1 MLPEHSLPKLPLPIT
16 DTNRLAVLHRY
27 DILDTP
33 PDAAFDDLTQLAAQ
47 ICQTPVALITFVDA
61 DRQWLK
67 SSFGVQMTELPLDIG
82 FCPAI
87 VQTGDSLIIPDTQ
100 ANPEFATNLAV
111 SDNGVR
117 FYTGV
122 PLTTSDG
129 YVVGT
134 LCVLDFVPRQMSE
147 KQINGLRI
155 LSRQVMTQLELRL
168 SARKV
173 AQTNIA
179 LTAVSAGVATSV
191 GETFLY
197 SLVQHLSKAL
207 GVKYAYIGLLANH
220 EPEVIEAIAVCA
232 DGRIVDNFEYL
243 LRDTPCQEVIQQ
255 RKLCC
260 YPHNVQQQFPDAPL
274 LAPFQVESYA
284 AIPFYDSTGAALGL
298 LGVMDDKP
306 LEAIALTE
314 SLLTIF
320 AVRIATELER
330 QLAETLLYDSQHRV
344 QNLLAN
350 MPGMVY
356 RYVPGVD
363 GSSRFVFVNYGCYDL
378 FEIEPQ
384 TALQD
389 ANSIWDLIHPEDLA
403 SFQVSVAYAIEHF
416 LPWDWVGRVITPSGR
431 LKWIQG
437 RSSAEETLDGIAW
450 DGWLIDITERKRVE
464 AALGERDQQLKL
476 ALETSKLG
484 SWQLDLKT
492 NVLSVSNQCKMNF
505 GVPLL
510 SEFSHQ
516 ILMQRIHPDDRAWV
530 QAAIQDSIVN
540 RTDYDVEYRTVWDD
554 ASIHWALVR
563 GCPIYDRAGNPERMM
578 GMSMDITARKQAEAT
593 LRESEARLQFVLD
606 SCQIGE
612 WDLDLTTQPYSA
624 RRSLRHDQIFGYDS
638 LLPEWSY
645 EIFLTYVHPD
655 DRASVAQKFQHTL
668 STWADWDFECRI
680 ISSDGQLRWIWA
692 KGSVYRDADN
702 IPSRLLGVVVD
713 FTERK
718 QAQASLRESEELNHQ
733 ILESSYDC
741 IKVLD
746 LDGKILYINSG
757 GQRLLNICD
766 MGCYLNS
773 DWIQF
778 WQGEDRQ
785 AAQAAIRAA
794 LSGGVGRFQG
804 YCPTADGIPKWWE
817 VMISPIL
824 DSTGEAER
832 LLSISRDITDR
843 IQFDIERDRIL
854 AQEQQARAEAERA
867 NRIKDEFLAVLSHEL
882 RTPLNP
888 ILGWSKLLQQGK
900 LDAAKTANALA
911 TINRNAKLQV
921 QLIDDL
927 LDISRILRGKLSL
940 TVTPVDL
947 STVICAALETVR
959 LAAEAKS
966 LQIQTTI
973 PEAVGTVNG
982 DAGRLQQVVWNLLTN
997 AVKFTP
1003 AGGQIAV
1010 ELTQVGSNAQIQV
1023 KDTGKGIGSD
1033 FLPYVFEHFRQED
1046 GATTRKFGGL
1056 GLGLAIVRQ
1065 IVEMHGG
1072 TVTVD
1077 SPGEGQG
1084 ATFTVQIPL
1093 ACQSNELPTPQQ
1105 SSSHTG
1111 DLSGIRILVVDDEA
1125 DSRQFVAF
1133 ILEQA
1138 NAIVTSVGSGID
1150 ALQAF
1155 SQSIPD
1161 IIVSDIGMPE
1171 MDGYMMMRQIRAL
1184 PVEQGGQVPAIALTA
1199 YAAEVDQERAIAAG
1213 FLHHIAKPIDP
1224 DAVLAIVLNTTCVRK
1239 HRGVRGASAGVRQS
1253 GLGGFPHE
1261 ELPKGFP
1268 DLRHLAL

>member
-1 MLPEHSLPKLPLPIT
+1 MLPEDSLPKLPLAIT
-16 DTNRLAVLHRY
+16 DTNRLAALYRY

-33 PDAAFDDLTQLAAQ
+33 PEAAFDELAQLAAQ

-61 DRQWLK
+61 DRQWFK
-67 SSFGVQMTELPLDIG
+67 SNFGAQMTESPLSMG
-82 FCPAI
+82 FCPAV
-87 VQTGDSLIIPDTQ
+87 VQRGDSLIIKDTDI
-100 ANPEFATNLAV
+100 TTKSAV
-111 SDNGVR
+111 CQPGVR
-117 FYTGV
+117 FYAGV
-122 PLTTSDG
+122 PLITSDG

-134 LCVLDFVPRQMSE
+134 LCVQDFAPRQMSQE
-147 KQINGLRI
+147 QINGLRI

-173 AQTNIA
+173 AQTNAA
-179 LTAVSAGVATSV
+179 LSDVSTGVAANL
-191 GETFLY
+191 GEMFLY

-207 GVKYAYIGLLANH
+207 GVKYSYIGLLANR
-220 EPEVIEAIAVCA
+220 EPEAIEVIAVCA

-260 YPHNVQQQFPDAPL
+260 YPRNVQQLFPDAPL

-284 AIPFYDSTGAALGL
+284 AIPFFDSTGVPLGL

-330 QLAETLLYDSQHRV
+330 QQTEKLLHESQDRIQTLLT
-344 QNLLAN
+344 N

-356 RYVPGVD
+356 RYVPSVD
-363 GSSRFVFVNYGCYDL
+363 GSGRFVFVNYGCRDL
-378 FEIEPQ
+378 FEIEPE
-384 TALQD
+384 TALAD
-389 ANSIWDLIHPEDLA
+389 ANSIWGLIHPEDLA
-403 SFQVSVAYAIEHF
+403 SFQTSVAYAIKDF
-416 LPWDWVGRVITPSGR
+416 LPWDWVGRVITPSGQ

-437 RSSAEETLDGIAW
+437 RSSAELTSDGAAW

-464 AALGERDQQLKL
+464 AALEESEQQLRL

-484 SWQLDLKT
+484 CWQLDLNT
-492 NVLSVSNQCKMNF
+492 NVLSASNQCKVNY
-505 GVPLL
+505 GVPL
-510 SEFSHQ
+510 SAEFSHQ
-516 ILMQRIHPDDRAWV
+516 VLMERIHPDDRAWV

-540 RTDYDVEYRTVWDD
+540 HTDYDVEYRTVWDD
-554 ASIHWALVR
+554 GGMHWALVR

-578 GMSMDITARKQAEAT
+578 GVSMDITARKQAEAA
-593 LRESEARLQFVLD
+593 LRESEARLRFVLD
-606 SCQIGE
+606 SSKIGE
-612 WDLDLTTQPYSA
+612 WDLDLTTQPYTA
-624 RRSLRHDQIFGYDS
+624 RRSLRHDQIFGYES
-638 LLPEWSY
+638 LLPEWTY

-668 STWADWDFECRI
+668 STWGDWDFECRI
-680 ISSDGQLRWIWA
+680 IRSDGQLRWIWA
-692 KGSVYRDADN
+692 KGSVYRDAHN

-713 FTERK
+713 ITERK
-718 QAQASLRESEELNHQ
+718 QAEASLRESEEFNRQ

-757 GQRLLNICD
+757 GLRLLNICD
-766 MGCYLNS
+766 FSCYVNS

-785 AAQAAIRAA
+785 AVQAAIAAA

-804 YCPTADGIPKWWE
+804 YCPTADGTPKWWE
-817 VMISPIL
+817 VMVSAIL
-824 DSTGEAER
+824 DSTGQPER
-832 LLSISRDITDR
+832 LLGISRDISDR

-900 LDAAKTANALA
+900 LDAAKTAHALA
-911 TINRNAKLQV
+911 TIHRNAQLQV

-947 STVICAALETVR
+947 STVICAAFETVR

-973 PEAVGTVNG
+973 PDAVGTVNG

-1010 ELTQVGSNAQIQV
+1010 ELTQVGNNAQIQV
-1023 KDTGKGIGSD
+1023 KDTGKGIRSD

-1046 GATTRKFGGL
+1046 AATTRKFGGL

-1072 TVTVD
+1072 TVAVD

-1093 ACQSNELPTPQQ
+1093 APQSNEVPTPQQ
-1105 SSSHTG
+1105 LSPNTG

-1125 DSRQFVAF
+1125 DSRQFIAF
-1133 ILEQA
+1133 VLEQA
-1138 NAIVTSVGSGID
+1138 NAIVTTVGSGID

-1161 IIVSDIGMPE
+1161 IVLSDIGMPE
-1171 MDGYMMMRQIRAL
+1171 MDGYMLMRHIRTL
-1184 PVEQGGQVPAIALTA
+1184 PVSQGGQVPAIALTA
-1199 YAAEVDQERAIAAG
+1199 YAGEVDQQQAIAAG
-1213 FLHHIAKPIDP
+1213 FQRHIAKPIDP
-1224 DAVLAIVLNTTCVRK
+1224 DAVLAIVVNTTLSRLSSC
-1239 HRGVRGASAGVRQS
+1239 SIS
-1253 GLGGFPHE
+1253 S
-1261 ELPKGFP
+1261 
-1268 DLRHLAL
+1268 